1 MENKRKTMSVDSRSV
16 DISDDYAI
24 DYWILELNTTKTKL
38 LAAVAEVGD
47 AIAAVKKQLRR

>member
-1 MENKRKTMSVDSRSV
+1 MSVDSRSV

-24 DYWILELNTTKTKL
+24 NYWILELNTTKTKL